1 VVAIGIG
8 RARQTQFNWIVTG
21 AAALVNVALNVI
33 LIPPYGMIGAAIS
46 TAAAYV
52 ALFLLMV
59 ANSQRVYPV
68 AYQWRR
74 VLTLASVAI
83 GLTVIGSVLDVPL
96 AIAIVIALCYPLAL
110 LPLRFYL
117 PAERRRLRGLLR
129 ASV

>member
-8 RARQTQFNWIVTG
+8 RARQTQFNWIVAG
-21 AAALVNVALNVI
+21 AAAAINIALNVV

-46 TAAAYV
+46 TVAAYL

-59 ANSQRVYPV
+59 LNSQRVYPV

-74 VLTLASVAI
+74 VAILTSVAI
-83 GLTVIGSVLDVPL
+83 GLTVLGSVVDVPL
-96 AIAIVIALCYPLAL
+96 AVAILIALSYPLVL

-117 PAERRRLRGLLR
+117 PAERRRLRSLFG
-129 ASV
+129 SV